1 MTVKPEIEEEALRWF
16 VQLSDA
22 DAPAAAWLEFQDWLE
37 RDEAHRLAYA
47 AIERT
52 WIDLDGEETAPVPL
66 RVAAN
71 DSAPLSRRAWLFPS
85 VAAAA
90 ALVLS
95 IGLWTQISGQ
105 GAVQTYRTED
115 ASRALTLSDG
125 TQVYLNRHSDVT
137 VRMKGDSRSVTLD
150 DGEAAF
156 DVAHDATRPFV
167 VTASGRQI
175 RVLGTAFNVLNHDD
189 RFSVSVERGIVA
201 VTPASSRTPVRLTVG
216 QKIDQTGD
224 AASVLSRIDPAR
236 ASTWRQGVL
245 IYRNAPLAEVA
256 DDLSRYLD
264 KPVTLSPSAQP
275 LHFTGALRVGD
286 EATML
291 KQLQDFVPVQTTRSS
306 IGIDLTARGDR

>member
-105 GAVQTYRTED
+105 AAVQTYRTED

>member
-1 MTVKPEIEEEALRWF
+1 MAGARRG
-16 VQLSDA
+16 
-22 DAPAAAWLEFQDWLE
+22 APTGLCG
-37 RDEAHRLAYA
+37 Y
-47 AIERT
+47 RT
-52 WIDLDGEETAPVPL
+52 NLDDLDGEETAPVPL

-236 ASTWRQGVL
+236 ASSWRQGVL

-256 DDLSRYLD
+256 DDLSRYLG

-306 IGIDLTARGDR
+306 TGIDLTARGDR

>member
-22 DAPAAAWLEFQDWLE
+22 DAPAAAWLAFQDWLE
-37 RDEAHRLAYA
+37 RDEAHRLAYEA
-47 AIERT
+47 VELT
-52 WIDLDGEETAPVPL
+52 WVDLDGTEVAPVPL

-71 DSAPLSRRAWLFPS
+71 DTGSISRRAWLFPS

-90 ALVLS
+90 AVVLS
-95 IGLWTQISGQ
+95 IGLWTQISGSD
-105 GAVQTYRTED
+105 GVQTYRTD
-115 ASRALTLSDG
+115 DTARTIALSDG
-125 TQVYLNRHSDVT
+125 SQVYLNRHSDMTVT
-137 VRMKGDSRSVTLD
+137 MKGGDRSVTLA

-167 VTASGRQI
+167 VTASGRRV
-175 RVLGTAFNVLNHDD
+175 RVLGTAFNVLNHDG
-189 RFSVSVERGIVA
+189 RFSVSVERGVVA

-245 IYRNAPLAEVA
+245 IYRNASLAEVA

-264 KPVTLSPSAQP
+264 KPVTVSSSAQP

-306 IGIDLTARGDR
+306 TGIGLTARGDR